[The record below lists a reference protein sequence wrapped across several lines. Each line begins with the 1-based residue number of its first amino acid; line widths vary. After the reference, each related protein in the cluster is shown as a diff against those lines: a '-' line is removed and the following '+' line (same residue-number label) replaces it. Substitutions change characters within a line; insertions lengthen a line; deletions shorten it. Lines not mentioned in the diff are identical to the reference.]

1 MRPSAHPPVAV
12 ELLTNA
18 ALRLRPLR
26 LQYNMRISKGLQRQ
40 RWDHLHRMQSMKS
53 DEARATSYI
62 RAWCMFMSLADDVP
76 VPWDLILFPV
86 DFHGDRMRW
95 TRLSR

>member
-62 RAWCMFMSLADDVP
+62 RAWCMFMSLADDAP
-76 VPWDLILFPV
+76 VPWDLRHV
-86 DFHGDRMRW
+86 DYFSLANLEGDC
-95 TRLSR
+95 S